1 MPWGFLAPVGSV
13 SGDGEYGFIFE
24 NCIIFAPMEHMD
36 TRYPGLRQDWFPDGL
51 SYFPSIS
58 TPYVL

>member
-24 NCIIFAPMEHMD
+24 DCIIFAPMKHMD
-36 TRYPGLRQDWFPDGL
+36 TRYQG
-51 SYFPSIS
+51 
-58 TPYVL
+58 